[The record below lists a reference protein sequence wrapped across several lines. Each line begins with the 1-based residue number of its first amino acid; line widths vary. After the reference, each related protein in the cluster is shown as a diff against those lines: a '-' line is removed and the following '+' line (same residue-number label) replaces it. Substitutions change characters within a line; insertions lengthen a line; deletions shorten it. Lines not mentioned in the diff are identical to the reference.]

1 MNTFEKNTLLDIY
14 RTYSLDESIA
24 YLKTIISPLQIEI
37 GILNSEIEELKEK
50 NKKVNIQNND
60 LQRSNKEL
68 KDEIRDYSKP
78 IIHYLYKNKI

>member
-14 RTYSLDESIA
+14 RSYSLDESIA

-37 GILNSEIEELKEK
+37 GMLNSEIEELKEK

-60 LQRSNKEL
+60 LLRNNKEL
-68 KDEIRDYSKP
+68 RDEIRDYSKP
-78 IIHYLYKNKI
+78 IVHY

>member
-1 MNTFEKNTLLDIY
+1 MNTFEKNTILEIY

-37 GILNSEIEELKEK
+37 GMLNSEIEELKEK

-78 IIHYLYKNKI
+78 IIHY